1 MHRNWFRVR
10 EKWKMILAF
19 PHRTHNNPKS
29 HSFIRNSIQ
38 IENCCPT
45 LDGLMRFF
53 LLRSFGVRIRDVR
66 KEERGWRAD
75 SLRDLRSIMK
85 RGDMLLF
92 RMNRENL
99 NEVKIHSFLV
109 STMNTNY
116 KWWVISDSRNWSRQ
130 KTFSSSSCVLFCC
143 VLRKWKIFITK
154 EKRKKW
160 KSIFIVLLCSVENS
174 GKERASNKPFNS
186 MEKIGTI
193 TTSSSNKNSFERDS
207 INFEKI

>member
-1 MHRNWFRVR
+1 MKDDFGFSASHTQ
-10 EKWKMILAF
+10 
-19 PHRTHNNPKS
+19 HPKS

-53 LLRSFGVRIRDVR
+53 LLRHEDS
-66 KEERGWRAD
+66 WREKRRA
-75 SLRDLRSIMK
+75 RVARRFFEGFTIYHE

-116 KWWVISDSRNWSRQ
+116 KRWVISDSRNWSRQ
-130 KTFSSSSCVLFCC
+130 KTFSSSSCVDLCSEE
-143 VLRKWKIFITK
+143 VKIFHH
-154 EKRKKW
+154 KRKEW
-160 KSIFIVLLCSVENS
+160 KSIFIVRLCSTENS
-174 GKERASNKPFNS
+174 GKKVNKQQTVQS
-186 MEKIGTI
+186 DGK
-193 TTSSSNKNSFERDS
+193 KNRDD
-207 INFEKI
+207 NDFVVK